1 MYSWFSLHDSNQD
14 NNDNILKMIDVV
26 GPEEMKNVST
36 CISYRRGENNN
47 KKNLIPW
54 VSKI

>member
-26 GPEEMKNVST
+26 GPEQMKNVST

-54 VSKI
+54 VRKI